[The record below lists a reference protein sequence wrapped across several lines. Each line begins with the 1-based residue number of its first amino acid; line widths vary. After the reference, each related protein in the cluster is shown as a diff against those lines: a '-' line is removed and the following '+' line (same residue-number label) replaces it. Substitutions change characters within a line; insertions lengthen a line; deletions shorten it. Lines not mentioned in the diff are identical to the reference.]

1 MKLGLTKTSVGAS
14 PPWLD
19 STEGVR
25 FLTGGVTINSAA
37 ATIPAADA
45 NGRQI
50 VKSGT
55 PIKLVGAKWEP
66 DFAGVGAAPTALL
79 WEDLDV
85 TDSDSHGGAI
95 DHARVRTAALPVVLH
110 ADAQASLRTV
120 GITFRA

>member
-1 MKLGLTKTSVGAS
+1 MKLGLTTSSITAT

-25 FLTGGVTINSAA
+25 HLVGGVTINSAA

-45 NGRQI
+45 NGRKI

-55 PIKLVGAKWEP
+55 PIKKVGTKWEP
-66 DFAGVGAAPTALL
+66 DFAALGAAPTAIL
-79 WEDLDV
+79 WETLDV
-85 TDSDSHGGAI
+85 TTGDSHGGAI
-95 DHARVRTAALPVVLH
+95 DHGRVRTAALPVVLH
-110 ADAQASLRTV
+110 ADAQTSLRGV

>member
-1 MKLGLTKTSVGAS
+1 MKLGITSTSVGAS

-25 FLTGGVTINSAA
+25 FLVGGVTIDSAA

-45 NGRQI
+45 NGRKI

-55 PIKLVGAKWEP
+55 PIVKSGTKWAPAFGATTS
-66 DFAGVGAAPTALL
+66 PTAIL

-85 TDSDSHGGAI
+85 TTGDASGGAI
-95 DHARVRTAALPVVLH
+95 DHGRVRLAALPVTVH
-110 ADAQASLRTV
+110 ADAQTALRNV